1 MDRWIDLALLGILAV
16 APVPATAKSAIA
28 SASATASPAAAQ
40 GPDVWIVYGTPD
52 VPKRDDGVVGASS
65 IVAPPRAA
73 PADPWTSGASV
84 LIPQALAAGRHFTFA
99 FWAKAGAAET
109 IPLLFQAREA
119 PYTAFLTTSVALTP
133 HWQLFVRSA
142 VVPAPMLAGTQ
153 AVGLQLGR
161 TRSAITLGPVAM
173 FDGRASR
180 ARVVAAFK
188 AFHPDR
194 VAEAVSFSSDPG
206 VKLAGTLRTPV
217 GHGPGP
223 YPLAIFIQGHGPN
236 GRGYCSP
243 LMDRLLA
250 DGIATMAYDKRGIN
264 QSTGT
269 YSEDVD
275 ALTRDAHAAVA
286 SMRRRPDIDGWR
298 IALVGHSQ
306 GGQIAPAVASADP
319 RIAAIVSFAGPVGD
333 GVDLFRRSMHDQ
345 LIKSGHVE
353 ATVKPLVD
361 AAVALLQARLGHA
374 APDVIEPLQAAVID
388 GLVANGFTRAQ
399 AEEALA
405 SVDKDEIYAI
415 GRTHIASDLASL
427 HIPVLAVFGSL
438 DPIVTAPGNAAA
450 ARVALAHNPKGKVVV
465 LDGLSHWFQEGAKT
479 GSEEESK
486 RLGQSIGSPR
496 AVALASEWLRA
507 VLAPGPADQASRTSS
522 SRSDGQDDG
531 CRSQEQFCRAANGW
545 SGSGSAALRFRTER
559 SSTQD
564 DMRTGLQPLLPAL
577 SYGNGRRKCGHCG
590 EARDEFRIFSTA
602 PSSLSHCIKRIVLR
616 PEPENSSRS
625 PRLCGTSLACLKSL
639 WSQNLEAKYERVCAF
654 SGAENSDCI
663 PYASGTRRRTS
674 QLGMPTE
681 A

>member
-1 MDRWIDLALLGILAV
+1 MAIGRWTSLALLALFAA
-16 APVPATAKSAIA
+16 APMPAA
-28 SASATASPAAAQ
+28 SAPASTTAAQ
-40 GPDVWIVYGTPD
+40 GPDVWIVYGTHD
-52 VPKRDDGVVGASS
+52 IPKRDDGLVGASS

-73 PADPWTSGASV
+73 PADPWTSGAAV
-84 LIPQALAAGRHFTFA
+84 TIPQALAAGQRFTFA
-99 FWAKAGAAET
+99 FWAKAAAAET

-119 PYTAFLTTSVALTP
+119 PYPAFLTSSVALTP
-133 HWQLFVRSA
+133 HWQLFVRTA
-142 VVPAPMLAGTQ
+142 VVPAPLAAGSQ

-161 TRSAITLGPVAM
+161 ARSAVMLGPVAM
-173 FDGRASR
+173 FDGPAGP
-180 ARVVAAFK
+180 AQVGAAFA

-206 VKLAGTLRTPV
+206 VTLAGTLRTPV

-275 ALTRDAHAAVA
+275 ALTRDAQAAVFA
-286 SMRRRPDIDGWR
+286 MRRRPDIDGSR

-306 GGQIAPAVASADP
+306 GGQIAPAVAAADP
-319 RIAAIVSFAGPVGD
+319 MIAAIVSFAGPVGD
-333 GVDLFRRSMHDQ
+333 GVDLFGRSMHDQ
-345 LIKSGHVE
+345 LILSGHAE

-361 AAVALLQARLGHA
+361 AAVALLKARLAHA
-374 APDVIEPLQAAVID
+374 TPDAIGPLEAAVID

-399 AEEALA
+399 AEGALA

-415 GRTHIASDLASL
+415 GRTRIASDLASL

-438 DPIVTAPGNAAA
+438 DPIVTAQGNAAA
-450 ARVALAHNPKGKVVV
+450 ARVALAHNPRAKVVV

-496 AVALASEWLRA
+496 AVALAGDWVRA
-507 VLAPGPADQASRTSS
+507 VLASPGK
-522 SRSDGQDDG
+522 
-531 CRSQEQFCRAANGW
+531 
-545 SGSGSAALRFRTER
+545 SAR
-559 SSTQD
+559 
-564 DMRTGLQPLLPAL
+564 P
-577 SYGNGRRKCGHCG
+577 
-590 EARDEFRIFSTA
+590 ARDR
-602 PSSLSHCIKRIVLR
+602 
-616 PEPENSSRS
+616 
-625 PRLCGTSLACLKSL
+625 
-639 WSQNLEAKYERVCAF
+639 
-654 SGAENSDCI
+654 
-663 PYASGTRRRTS
+663 
-674 QLGMPTE
+674 
-681 A
+681 